1 MTGVVTA
8 ILGVFSKVAVVMSR
22 CTFLHI
28 KGDGITANFHKW
40 SGGELRSRE
49 NANQMAIAVEVQDYS
64 FARLTKYTAPTMQRN
79 AHR

>member
-28 KGDGITANFHKW
+28 KGYGIIANFRK
-40 SGGELRSRE
+40 
-49 NANQMAIAVEVQDYS
+49 
-64 FARLTKYTAPTMQRN
+64 
-79 AHR
+79 